1 MDQFDKIVHTIKF
14 GTIVKYRADREGLV
28 VDINR
33 YPMIGVRWGNYTLSY
48 IKIDQL
54 RVRK

>member
-1 MDQFDKIVHTIKF
+1 MDQLADTIRF
-14 GTIVKYRADREGLV
+14 GTIVKNGANREGLV
-28 VDINR
+28 VNTHR

>member
-1 MDQFDKIVHTIKF
+1 MDQYDNTIKF
-14 GTIVKYRADREGLV
+14 GTIVKYRANREGLV
-28 VDINR
+28 VNTHL

-54 RVRK
+54 KVRK